1 MRVVVIDYGLC
12 NLLSVYNAL
21 KFIGVDSMVS
31 HNSHDLERADA
42 VILPGVGA
50 FEDGMKGLREK
61 GFIKPIHDYVMTG
74 RPLMGI
80 CLGMQL
86 LMDKSYEFGVH
97 EGLGLIAGDVV
108 PVENKTPSGEPLK
121 IPHCMRAQERC
132 SR

>member
-74 RPLMGI
+74 RPLMTSALERQCKWPSTCPPSPGPTTAV
-80 CLGMQL
+80 
-86 LMDKSYEFGVH
+86 S
-97 EGLGLIAGDVV
+97 
-108 PVENKTPSGEPLK
+108 PTPIL
-121 IPHCMRAQERC
+121 RR
-132 SR
+132 